1 MDSTAV
7 ATGARAAR
15 LTVSAAISHACATCF
30 NDFVQDACTHKAL
43 AVVTTVTTLVCA
55 PVTKRETQNERD
67 ASVAA

>member
-30 NDFVQDACTHKAL
+30 NEFVQDACTHKTL

-55 PVTKRETQNERD
+55 LVTKRETQNERD